1 MLALLYRMSMPQHMI
16 RSYVHSQL
24 SRFFGLNITQVAPLL
39 YVGGEFRA
47 NQWPQIAAMG
57 IRAVLNL
64 QAERVDQFEGTPPE
78 RKLHLLIPDFHPPTF
93 REFDTGVAFIAA
105 AHADHLPVFVHC
117 HAGVGRAPLMAA
129 AYLVAVHNLST
140 RNALTLIRRAR
151 PIIAP
156 NPRQVIRL
164 REYEFRLRS

>member
-1 MLALLYRMSMPQHMI
+1 MI
-16 RSYVHSQL
+16 RSYVQSQL
-24 SRFFGLNITQVAPLL
+24 SRFFGLNISQVAPLL

-47 NQWPQIAAMG
+47 DQWPQLAAMG

-64 QAERVDQFEGTPPE
+64 QAERVDQFQGTPPE
-78 RKLHLLIPDFHPPTF
+78 RTLHLLIPDFHPATF
-93 REFDTGVAFIAA
+93 SQFDAGVAFIAA
-105 AHADHLPVFVHC
+105 AHAEGMPVFVHC

-129 AYLVAVHNLST
+129 AYLVAVHHLST

-156 NPRQVIRL
+156 NPRQVLRL